1 MKKILYII
9 IILLG
14 AFLLSGC
21 ESQKEFTIDDLTI
34 TLPKEFEQKEMD
46 GYLAYLESKEVGI
59 TFLEEN
65 FTDLETIGLN
75 KDSTLE
81 DYANAVKESNN
92 ANYEIK
98 EGNNYLYFIYDN
110 TVDETTYHYM
120 SNVFK
125 SDDEF
130 YLITFFCFKE
140 DTEKYESEFIKWADS
155 IKLKK

>member
-1 MKKILYII
+1 
-9 IILLG
+9 
-14 AFLLSGC
+14 
-21 ESQKEFTIDDLTI
+21 DLTI

-59 TFLEEN
+59 TFLEET

-110 TVDETTYHYM
+110 TVDETAYHYM

-125 SDDEF
+125 SDD
-130 YLITFFCFKE
+130 
-140 DTEKYESEFIKWADS
+140 
-155 IKLKK
+155 

>member
-59 TFLEEN
+59 TFLEET

-98 EGNNYLYFIYDN
+98 EGNNYLYFIKCYLW
-110 TVDETTYHYM
+110 
-120 SNVFK
+120 NVKCSFK
-125 SDDEF
+125 GDWKNRS
-130 YLITFFCFKE
+130 ICFF
-140 DTEKYESEFIKWADS
+140 
-155 IKLKK
+155 